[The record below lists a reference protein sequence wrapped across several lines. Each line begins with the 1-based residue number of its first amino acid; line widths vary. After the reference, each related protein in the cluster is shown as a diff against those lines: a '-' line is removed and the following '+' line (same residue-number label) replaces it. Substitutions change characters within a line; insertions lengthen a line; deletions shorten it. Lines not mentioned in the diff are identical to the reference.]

1 MANSRLG
8 VTSPTQEHQILNES
22 DLLKILSES
31 MNFSR
36 HSKAKSVNNMNGI
49 FYNNTADGESV
60 FTGDDA
66 MSVFSGI

>member
-1 MANSRLG
+1 
-8 VTSPTQEHQILNES
+8 
-22 DLLKILSES
+22 